1 MVSDLFFMVF
11 HVTWW
16 TKAYKTTKVVN
27 FEDFWK
33 IWAKMGRF
41 LTKMGPGP
49 QNAISEIC
57 FRYIFLKFY
66 KCYEADF
73 WTVGSSSRLKISY
86 REKF

>member
-41 LTKMGPGP
+41 LPKMGPGP
-49 QNAISEIC
+49 
-57 FRYIFLKFY
+57 
-66 KCYEADF
+66 
-73 WTVGSSSRLKISY
+73 
-86 REKF
+86 